1 MSNLKEK
8 YSQEIKTILA
18 KYPPERMRSALL
30 PLLILAQ
37 KDTGFIS
44 DTTVDEIAE
53 LTGLSRTDVISVASF
68 YTLFHL
74 EEGGKYRIQICTD
87 LPCVLRGSMDYLKQ
101 ICDYLAIEPG
111 ETTSDGLFTVEE
123 VKCLAACH
131 RSPVFQ
137 LQGNGELQ
145 YHENQSLASTRQIIE
160 QIRHTQPVEVHE

>member
-1 MSNLKEK
+1 MSNLREK

-18 KYPPERMRSALL
+18 KYPAERNRSALL
-30 PLLILAQ
+30 PLLTLAQ
-37 KDTGFIS
+37 KDSGSIS
-44 DTTVDEIAE
+44 DASVNEIAE
-53 LTGLSRTDVISVASF
+53 LTGISRTDVISVASF

-74 EEGGKYRIQICTD
+74 EEGGKYRIQVCTD

-101 ICDYLAIEPG
+101 ICDYLDVEPG
-111 ETTSDGLFTVEE
+111 QTTSDGLFTVEE

-145 YHENQSLASTRQIIE
+145 YHENQSLASTQQIIE
-160 QIRHTQPVEVHE
+160 QIRHTQSVEVHK